1 MKKFVCSFLALV
13 IAISAASSCFAA
25 NKYDTDIIYAGKNS
39 KKQPVN
45 LRTSKD
51 GYEYVK
57 GFGDFPED
65 TAFLTGYNGKDFDGT
80 LPSTVDGLEVV
91 GIANFAETDSYFCYV
106 PFFRNDTSVDS
117 VVIPKNVK
125 DFIEVPFDI
134 GDYEKIEKFFCGF
147 GWFPV
152 QKDVR
157 NITVEAG
164 NEAFT
169 VEGKALY
176 SKDKKVLYKYFGTDK
191 TFTVPN
197 GVEKIASFA
206 FAYTKLQKV
215 VLPKDLTYI
224 DEVAFYKSEL
234 KEINIP
240 SNVERILIETFAYC
254 KNLQNVVFAKSSKY
268 EYRFIARNAFYKC
281 TSLESILLPGNVFST
296 NSFRGCTSLKKYV
309 TTGSKAPVGTVFGKC
324 AVYLN
329 GNERITK
336 PGNSNG
342 IGWVFPKSG
351 SVELRW
357 FYAQYATGYRIY
369 MKGPNDKSYKKVT
382 DIKGITNCEYTVKKL
397 KANKTYSF
405 KIRPFKEIGK
415 KRVYGS
421 YITKGSSA
429 SKKKTYVTAKTPLK
443 TPNATIKGGKGKI
456 TVKCSDMPL
465 ATNITIKYRQ
475 VPKNGESAGSYKYKY
490 VRLSAKNAAK
500 NTVIKLKKGNYEICV
515 KSILKNK
522 SGKKTNESY
531 YTNCKTVKV
540 K

>member
-1 MKKFVCSFLALV
+1 MKKFLCSFLALV

-25 NKYDTDIIYAGKNS
+25 SKFDTDIIYVGTDS
-39 KKQPVN
+39 KTDPVN

-80 LPSTVDGLEVV
+80 LPSTVDGLDVV

-134 GDYEKIEKFFCGF
+134 GDYEKIEKFFCGY
-147 GWFPV
+147 GWFPIY
-152 QKDVR
+152 KDVR

-164 NEAFT
+164 SEAFT

-224 DEVAFYKSEL
+224 DEAAFYKSEL
-234 KEINIP
+234 KEIDIP
-240 SNVERILIETFAYC
+240 SKVERILVETFAYC
-254 KNLQNVVFAKSSKY
+254 KNLQKVVFAKSSKDK
-268 EYRFIARNAFYKC
+268 FISENAFYKC
-281 TSLESILLPGNVFST
+281 TALESISLPCNVFSK

-309 TTGSKAPVGTVFGKC
+309 TTGSIAPEGTVFGKC

-336 PGNSNG
+336 PGKSKG
-342 IGWVFPKSG
+342 IYPVFPESG
-351 SVELRW
+351 SVRLSW

-382 DIKGITNCEYTVKKL
+382 DIKGITNCEYTVKNL
-397 KANKTYSF
+397 KANKTYMF

-421 YITKGSSA
+421 YITKAFSA

-443 TPNATIKGGKGKI
+443 TPKATIKGGKGKI

-475 VPKNGESAGSYKYKY
+475 LPKSGESAGSYKYKY

-515 KSILKNK
+515 KSIIKNK

-531 YTNCKTVKV
+531 YTNLKTVKV